1 MSMLIKLYRAD
12 VECLIEHVAPDSDLR
27 QKLCSSKL
35 LIPKESPIE
44 TPATAIVCSEAE
56 ERELLLIAQERCSH
70 AVVHEIQRGMTLCG
84 CNSS

>member
-27 QKLCSSKL
+27 QKLCSSRL

-56 ERELLLIAQERCSH
+56 ARELLLIAQERSH
-70 AVVHEIQRGMTLCG
+70 AVVQEIQRGMTLCG
-84 CNSS
+84 CDSS